1 MKHFVDISR
10 LKTGVEVNV
19 SNDGTFQIG
28 DHIVIQTKIDGAN
41 SSVRWEDG
49 KIKCFSRKQELTP
62 TNTLRGFWNYVQ
74 KLPIEAFEIYP
85 NYIFFGEWLCLSG
98 DTIIRKT
105 SAGKN
110 ENYMTLREMYKFY
123 TSPTKDKF
131 HYNPYS
137 GNTSILQYLI
147 DNPNGLSKEELYVKY
162 CSTSNATKKEFA
174 FNRILNMQ
182 MNHNNIV
189 CKNNI
194 YLITEQGKHYMDE
207 YTIKNNWWHRYGLP
221 SIFSLDLSQDK
232 IISNQMMDIVYTG
245 DKEVYR
251 ITTRKGYTI
260 KATAEHPFLTPKGWV
275 KLGNLQK
282 FDCVAITDLYNHR
295 KNRQRP
301 RSLTNAFEEYKH
313 KIGKCERCGA
323 TEDKTTLHL
332 HHKDRNWRNNS
343 ISNWEV
349 LCPNCHRDEHKND
362 LKFQGYEYDYEFDYI
377 VSIEYVGVEDCYDIA
392 MCGDENVA
400 NFVADGFIVH
410 NCKHTIQYD
419 ENNYNQ
425 WYVYDIYDT
434 VNERYLTQAHVKAWC
449 EKFGMNYVE
458 TLYDG
463 EFTGWDNVKK
473 FLHSSKIYGDVQ
485 EGIVI
490 KHQEKLSKDEVENGH
505 NPSYIKIVNTEFAE
519 TKAHNH
525 AQKVADP
532 QKIQAQTHA
541 MEIMAT
547 IVTENR
553 VRKEINKMIDEGL
566 LPSVL
571 TERDMGII
579 AKNLPK
585 RIMDDCLKEEK
596 DIVLEAGEFA
606 GKALN
611 RYVMEFA
618 RKVVLG

>member
-49 KIKCFSRKQELTP
+49 NIKCFSRKQELNP

-85 NYIFFGEWLCLSG
+85 NYIFFGEWLVSHS
-98 DTIIRKT
+98 IR
-105 SAGKN
+105 
-110 ENYMTLREMYKFY
+110 
-123 TSPTKDKF
+123 
-131 HYNPYS
+131 YN
-137 GNTSILQYLI
+137 
-147 DNPNGLSKEELYVKY
+147 
-162 CSTSNATKKEFA
+162 
-174 FNRILNMQ
+174 
-182 MNHNNIV
+182 
-189 CKNNI
+189 
-194 YLITEQGKHYMDE
+194 DE
-207 YTIKNNWWHRYGLP
+207 
-221 SIFSLDLSQDK
+221 
-232 IISNQMMDIVYTG
+232 
-245 DKEVYR
+245 
-251 ITTRKGYTI
+251 
-260 KATAEHPFLTPKGWV
+260 
-275 KLGNLQK
+275 
-282 FDCVAITDLYNHR
+282 C
-295 KNRQRP
+295 
-301 RSLTNAFEEYKH
+301 
-313 KIGKCERCGA
+313 
-323 TEDKTTLHL
+323 
-332 HHKDRNWRNNS
+332 
-343 ISNWEV
+343 
-349 LCPNCHRDEHKND
+349 
-362 LKFQGYEYDYEFDYI
+362 
-377 VSIEYVGVEDCYDIA
+377 
-392 MCGDENVA
+392 
-400 NFVADGFIVH
+400 
-410 NCKHTIQYD
+410 
-419 ENNYNQ
+419 YNQ

-434 VNERYLTQAHVKAWC
+434 VNKRYLTQAHVKVWC

-463 EFTGWDNVKK
+463 EFTSWDNVKK
-473 FLHSSKIYGDVQ
+473 YLHSSKVYGEIQ

-490 KHQEKLSKDEVENGH
+490 KHQEKLSKDEVEDGH

-525 AQKVADP
+525 TQKVADP

-541 MEIMAT
+541 MEVMAT

-566 LPSVL
+566 LPSIL

-606 GKALN
+606 GKASN